1 MRGQME
7 FMKTKIN
14 YDDLFE
20 TYKSLFDYNHDA
32 CYALDLEGKFVLFNK
47 AAVDITGFSKEE
59 ALQMSFYSL
68 IQKESSKNT
77 LYYFNSLLQGN
88 REKFDTSIYHKS
100 GTRVDL
106 SITAVPI
113 YIDEQICGV
122 VGMAKDVT
130 EKNTLETLLSGQ
142 NNILEMVTQGSSLQ
156 EVLDTIIYLVEKVSN
171 GGRCSI
177 HIVNEDGTS
186 LIRNSSP
193 NLPLGYSNFIKRIP
207 VGPSAGSCGTAT
219 YRRRTIIV
227 EDIATDPLWVDFKD
241 EALNY
246 GLRACWSS
254 PVYDNFQ
261 KVLGVFAMYYDKPN
275 TPSKEDMNILKKAT
289 YLVSLVIQHYQAEEK
304 INFMAFHDELTG
316 LPNKRLFDKNVR
328 IAITRSDTDQD
339 KNKML
344 GIMYLDLDRF
354 KLINDSL
361 GHNTGDKL
369 LKEVAERLRTC
380 IRTEDTISRKSGDE
394 FTLLLINVSKQE
406 VSKTAQKILN
416 LLAKPF
422 LINGHEIFITPSV
435 GVSLYPTD
443 DGNPDELLRKADVAM
458 YQAKK
463 EGRNNFQFYNK
474 LLDKKNHERLEIE
487 NQLRKAL
494 DMNEFSLQFQPIMD
508 LTSNEI
514 KSVEALI
521 RWNNPI
527 LGKVSPDRFIPITEE
542 TGLIISIG
550 EWVLRTA
557 CLQLKSWEN
566 NGFHSLKIS
575 VNLSIRQFYQPN
587 LISMIDNIIKE
598 IEINPSKLT
607 IEITESMTMDVET
620 ATSILYELKNIGVN
634 ISIDDFGTGYSSLS
648 YLKTFPIDS
657 LKIDQSFIS
666 DINKS
671 KDDENIAT
679 TILVIA
685 HNLGL
690 SVIAEGVESKDQLE
704 ILKRHKCDEA
714 QGYLFSKPLNSDDM
728 LHFLRLNS

>member
-1 MRGQME
+1 
-7 FMKTKIN
+7 MKTKIN